1 MKQVAKMFKKQITTL
16 FNYKGNKIQYDFDTN
31 ETEEFEEVVR
41 IIQKISVSPSA
52 EAAKKF
58 I

>member
-1 MKQVAKMFKKQITTL
+1 MFKKQITTL